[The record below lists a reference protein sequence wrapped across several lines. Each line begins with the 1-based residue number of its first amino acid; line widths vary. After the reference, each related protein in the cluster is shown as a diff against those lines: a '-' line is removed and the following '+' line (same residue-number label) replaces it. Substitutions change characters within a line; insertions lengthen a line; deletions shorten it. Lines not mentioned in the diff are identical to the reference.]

1 MKEQEKKNKW
11 ETKDL
16 VNRVMN
22 MKNDVNYMLQASD
35 LQRTT
40 LKICV

>member
-1 MKEQEKKNKW
+1 MKEQEKNKW

-22 MKNDVNYMLQASD
+22 MKNDVNYRLQASD
-35 LQRTT
+35 LRRTT